1 MTRLL
6 NWWRNHEAW
15 IAFTVVMFAVFGAGY
30 MLNDIT
36 NSDECDRRVD
46 DIRQQYERVISAKE
60 QTIEL
65 LAHSTAQTATQAA
78 TTSAQAVEVATLA
91 TQAAQTAQQAAQTA
105 GQAVDSNKKA
115 LGKLK

>member
-1 MTRLL
+1 MTKVFD
-6 NWWRNHEAW
+6 WWHKHEAW
-15 IAFTVVMFAVFGAGY
+15 IAFTVVMIAVFGAGY

-36 NSDECDRRVD
+36 NSDECDRRVE

-65 LAHSTAQTATQAA
+65 LARSTAQTATQAA
-78 TTSAQAVEVATLA
+78 TASAQAVGAATIA
-91 TQAAQTAQQAAQTA
+91 TQAAQTAQQAAQAADKAT
-105 GQAVDSNKKA
+105 DSNKKA